1 MLNKNPRAAVAALC
15 LALVAAGSVVL
26 ATPAQAAVVGTVSLN
41 PATGNVDSLINVTTS
56 GPCAS
61 PATRVRAIAQGFGFP
76 ATGQIIY
83 SPNSVGFST
92 ASAMT
97 LSLSNSFR
105 VYATNNSSTALVGA
119 YTITVQCVNNLGTTI
134 YDEYATTMTWTTPS
148 NSFANINSASYEA
161 RPTTTTTLAT
171 SLTSPQTL
179 GTTVDLTA
187 TVDGG
192 SVDPTSGTV
201 EFFRGATSL
210 GTATVG
216 SGNTATL
223 SGVSLPV
230 GTLSLT
236 AAFGATT
243 TFQGSTSSPVSF
255 VIDPVPATTTTTTL
269 AVSGSG
275 DLNTNATFDATVTPN
290 NAVGKVEFY
299 DGASKL
305 GEVALSSGTAQFVTA
320 DLALGA
326 HPSLKAVF
334 VPTNSGDFVTSQ
346 SSLQSYTVVFNGD
359 SDTQT
364 VSASIP
370 NGSLNISIDGDAAVT
385 LSGALDSTGARF
397 EAAGNIDTV
406 RVIDTRAGSL
416 GWTASGQ
423 LSQFQQ
429 GGSDSISAGNVG
441 WAPTIPTVSNSLLVV
456 TKGADVTAANA
467 IAIAATPG
475 AGLGLKS
482 SRTLAS
488 SAAGSSVGTATLGA
502 ALTLYA
508 PTTTASG
515 SHVATL
521 TFTVI

>member
-1 MLNKNPRAAVAALC
+1 
-15 LALVAAGSVVL
+15 
-26 ATPAQAAVVGTVSLN
+26 
-41 PATGNVDSLINVTTS
+41 
-56 GPCAS
+56 
-61 PATRVRAIAQGFGFP
+61 
-76 ATGQIIY
+76 
-83 SPNSVGFST
+83 
-92 ASAMT
+92 
-97 LSLSNSFR
+97 
-105 VYATNNSSTALVGA
+105 
-119 YTITVQCVNNLGTTI
+119 
-134 YDEYATTMTWTTPS
+134 
-148 NSFANINSASYEA
+148 
-161 RPTTTTTLAT
+161 
-171 SLTSPQTL
+171 
-179 GTTVDLTA
+179 
-187 TVDGG
+187 
-192 SVDPTSGTV
+192 
-201 EFFRGATSL
+201 
-210 GTATVG
+210 
-216 SGNTATL
+216 
-223 SGVSLPV
+223 LPV

-255 VIDPVPATTTTTTL
+255 VIDPVPATTTTTGL

-275 DLNTNATFDATVTPN
+275 DLNTPATFDATVTPN

-305 GEVALSSGTAQFVTA
+305 GEVALSSGTAQFVTS

-326 HPSLKAVF
+326 HPSLKAIF
-334 VPTNSGDFVTSQ
+334 VPTNSGDFVTSE

-385 LSGALDSTGARF
+385 LSGALDSTGARY
-397 EAAGNIDTV
+397 EAAGNIDAV

-429 GGSDSISAGNVG
+429 SGSDSISAGNVG
-441 WAPTIPTVSNSLLVV
+441 WAPTTPSVSNSLLVV
-456 TKGADVTAANA
+456 TQGADVTPANA

-488 SAAGSSVGTATLGA
+488 SAAGESVGTATLGA

-508 PTTTASG
+508 PTTTTSG